1 MATLA
6 NDMGWGEGVTMT
18 KDGPVPKPFMAEL
31 RRVRTELQDTTQTL
45 GQAEA
50 VIAELEHV
58 IVQFYQDMLLK
69 MLLGDSD
76 LTDAFDVLEKK
87 RATAMQEYLQ

>member
-6 NDMGWGEGVTMT
+6 NDMGWGDGVTMT

-31 RRVRTELQDTTQTL
+31 RKTRIELQDTVQTL
-45 GQAEA
+45 KQAEA
-50 VIAELEHV
+50 VISELEHV
-58 IVQFYQDMLLK
+58 IIQFYQDMLLK

-76 LTDAFDVLEKK
+76 LTEAFAALEKK
-87 RATAMQEYLQ
+87 RDSAMQEYLQ